1 MFKKALRCIG
11 ADDSKHFHSL
21 RHTFAVRKLIQGIS
35 IYTLKFLMGHSSVTT
50 TEVYSEMNLKRV
62 AQDFPTLVQNYVNN
76 AKIEKVDTDIVDT
89 IALPMTYVS

>member
-1 MFKKALRCIG
+1 
-11 ADDSKHFHSL
+11 
-21 RHTFAVRKLIQGIS
+21 
-35 IYTLKFLMGHSSVTT
+35 MGHSSVTT

-76 AKIEKVDTDIVDT
+76 VKIVKKDTILKDM